1 VAVEARLADVHQ
13 CESKLEADQVATP
26 NHEERQLPTFAR
38 ASQNVAAV
46 VVLLDMLSAPS
57 TDGVGMVYQQ
67 LKNILGTTAVQ
78 QAESTLQHRVKASI
92 STPNRSKVGG

>member
-1 VAVEARLADVHQ
+1 
-13 CESKLEADQVATP
+13 
-26 NHEERQLPTFAR
+26 
-38 ASQNVAAV
+38 VAAV
-46 VVLLDMLSAPS
+46 VALLDMLSAPS

-92 STPNRSKVGG
+92 STPNHSKVGGERATQEALEAGMTSSLAQILAHD